1 MKWIFGLLFLLS
13 VLFSGCGLRERET
26 SVQKK
31 ETELA
36 QKEQELNA
44 KEKELRL
51 KEEELIKRAQ
61 WLDSTAQDTTVMFN
75 PQLLGQ
81 WNARMTCTETTC
93 SGSAVGDTKTET
105 WELTFQNDHIIAR
118 AMTGEN
124 MVRVYTGTYK
134 NNLLELTENVELSP
148 STPATKILVRLTLVN
163 ENTLDGLR
171 EIIRTGDCKITYA
184 LQLTK

>member
-1 MKWIFGLLFLLS
+1 MRWLFGLLFLIPF
-13 VLFSGCGLRERET
+13 LFSGCGIRERET
-26 SVQKK
+26 SVEKK

-36 QKEQELNA
+36 QKEQELDA
-44 KEKELRL
+44 KEKELQL
-51 KEEELIKRAQ
+51 KEAELIKRTQ
-61 WLDSTAQDTTVMFN
+61 WLDSTEQDTAAMFN

-93 SGSAVGDTKTET
+93 SGSAVGDTKTEA
-105 WELTFQNDHIIAR
+105 WELTYQNEHIIAR
-118 AMTGEN
+118 AMSGEN

-148 STPATKILVRLTLVN
+148 STPATKILVRLSPVN
-163 ENTLDGLR
+163 ETTLEGQI